1 MAAEEARA
9 RLASI
14 LRRAT
19 PGIVVL
25 VAQEAARSS
34 GATVDER
41 QAYETFMSSA
51 AAPILEVVAAED
63 REREHAFA
71 TILPRLAL
79 QRARTVPP
87 VARVGL
93 LEIGLRLART
103 EIARVAATDDDRA
116 ALERELAILG
126 EQLRGAVTAMC
137 GDAAVA

>member
-1 MAAEEARA
+1 MAAEDARA
-9 RLASI
+9 SLATI

-19 PGIVVL
+19 PDIVVR

-34 GATVDER
+34 GATIDER
-41 QAYETFMSSA
+41 QAYETFLSAA
-51 AAPILEVVAAED
+51 AAPILDVVPADDGE
-63 REREHAFA
+63 RERAFA
-71 TILPRLAL
+71 AVLPRLAL

-103 EIARVAATDDDRA
+103 EIARVAATDQDRA

-126 EQLRGAVTAMC
+126 EQLWGAVTAMC
-137 GDAAVA
+137 GEAAVA